1 MKKLKALG
9 ISILVVAAAAFV
21 SAIDLGDDYW
31 TAPHIAILF
40 LIGEVTYLANLFWD
54 RDKDGKNR
62 LSGSDKL
69 SALVVSI
76 LVVFVALFISALE
89 MGQEFLDAPH
99 LDILFLIGEI
109 TFLAYLFWKK
119 GKSDKQDG
127 PDRPDELDES

>member
-40 LIGEVTYLANLFWD
+40 LIGEVTYLA
-54 RDKDGKNR
+54 
-62 LSGSDKL
+62 
-69 SALVVSI
+69 
-76 LVVFVALFISALE
+76 
-89 MGQEFLDAPH
+89 
-99 LDILFLIGEI
+99 
-109 TFLAYLFWKK
+109 YLFWKK